1 MGGLQDERGVT
12 LESELR
18 KGEEMGCLG
27 RYGTAALQC
36 SDVAE
41 ANGALVPLQT
51 ALEPIESCEPF
62 VLRRLISATP
72 KHLRR
77 EGPKPNPFLPWD
89 QRLEVERLG
98 SSHLLLLNKF
108 PVQRGHLLLITQQWR
123 PQSGWLEPSD
133 WLQLA
138 LVDAETP
145 GLWFFNS
152 CAEAGA
158 SQPHRHLQLLPRQLN
173 ETICPLHT
181 SIAAQLSGDEGRWP
195 WRYRISRRTQ
205 RQGPGVSQELEE
217 LYKAHSAELGLGAAR
232 TAERPLAPYN
242 LLISPDWFMTV
253 SRVKE
258 HSAGFSVNAL
268 GFAGYLLLTESS
280 DGSWLSSNG
289 PLALLQSVAV
299 PP

>member
-1 MGGLQDERGVT
+1 MGG
-12 LESELR
+12 
-18 KGEEMGCLG
+18 LG
-27 RYGTAALQC
+27 RYGMAALHC

-51 ALEPIESCEPF
+51 ALEPIESCAPF
-62 VLRRLISATP
+62 VLRRLVSATP

-133 WLQLA
+133 WQQLA
-138 LVDAETP
+138 RVDAETP

-158 SQPHRHLQLLPRQLN
+158 SQPHRHLQLLPRQPN
-173 ETICPLHT
+173 EEICPLQA
-181 SIAAQLSGDEGRWP
+181 SIAAQLAGDEEPWP
-195 WRYRISRRTQ
+195 WRYQLSRRTQ
-205 RQGPGVSQELEE
+205 HEGPAASEELEE
-217 LYKAHSAELGLGAAR
+217 LYQEHAARLGLGTANS
-232 TAERPLAPYN
+232 AERPKVPYN
-242 LLISPDWFMTV
+242 VLISPEWFMTV
-253 SRVKE
+253 ARVKE
-258 HSAGFSVNAL
+258 HAAGFSVNAL
-268 GFAGYLLLTESS
+268 GFAGYLLLTEGS
-280 DGSWLSSNG
+280 DATWLRSNG
-289 PLALLQSVAV
+289 ALALLRSVAMA
-299 PP
+299 P

>member
-1 MGGLQDERGVT
+1 MGG
-12 LESELR
+12 
-18 KGEEMGCLG
+18 LG
-27 RYGTAALQC
+27 RYGMAALLC

-51 ALEPIESCEPF
+51 ALEPIESCAPF
-62 VLRRLISATP
+62 VLRRLVSATP

-133 WLQLA
+133 WQQLA
-138 LVDAETP
+138 RVDAETP

-158 SQPHRHLQLLPRQLN
+158 SQPHRHLQLLPRQPN
-173 ETICPLHT
+173 EEICPLQA
-181 SIAAQLSGDEGRWP
+181 SIAAQLAGDEEPWP
-195 WRYRISRRTQ
+195 WRYQLSRRTQ
-205 RQGPGVSQELEE
+205 HEGPAASEELEE
-217 LYKAHSAELGLGAAR
+217 LYPVLQEPESWVQPPCTDSKVRCDASSSVPTAVRCDGPAR
-232 TAERPLAPYN
+232 CRDGPKPQSIPRRMLASWPTPSC
-242 LLISPDWFMTV
+242 LSPT
-253 SRVKE
+253 R
-258 HSAGFSVNAL
+258 
-268 GFAGYLLLTESS
+268 T
-280 DGSWLSSNG
+280 
-289 PLALLQSVAV
+289 
-299 PP
+299 